1 MPVKKDDEGR
11 RYVQAEVEVPGSP
24 EEVWEAIAT
33 AKGISSWFVPTRSDE
48 REGGE
53 VVNSFGPGM
62 DSVAKITSWD
72 PPHSFSAESEGG
84 PGSIATEWIVEG
96 RRGGQCVVRVVHR
109 WFADS
114 DDWDGEFEG
123 HAYGW
128 AASFFRILRL
138 YLTHFSGEACS
149 AFDLA
154 GFRSAS
160 PPQTWATFTAAL
172 EIDRE
177 AGRVSA
183 REGTPELA
191 GTIESLEV
199 TDPELLAARETAP
212 QIRAALEGMEG
223 EDPEL
228 LLTLE
233 RPAPGLMHVF
243 SMAMGDQTMISVRV
257 FLYGDEGVRSARPM
271 KAAWREW
278 LARDFSP
285 EPLGQAE

>member
-24 EEVWEAIAT
+24 DEVWDAIAT
-33 AKGISSWFVPTRSDE
+33 ASGISSWFVPTRSDE

-72 PPHSFSAESEGG
+72 PPRSFTAESEGG
-84 PGSIATEWIVEG
+84 PGTVATEWIVEA
-96 RRGGQCVVRVVHR
+96 RDGGQCVVRVVHR

-138 YLTHFSGEACS
+138 YLEHFAGVECA

-154 GFRSAS
+154 GFKAAPPPESWTAFTSGLHLDRDAGQVSSAS
-160 PPQTWATFTAAL
+160 
-172 EIDRE
+172 
-177 AGRVSA
+177 
-183 REGTPELA
+183 GTPELA
-191 GTIESLEV
+191 GVIQSLEV
-199 TDPELLAARETAP
+199 TDPALLAVRETAP
-212 QIRAALEGMEG
+212 QIRATLEGMEG

-228 LLTLE
+228 LLRLE
-233 RPAPGLMHVF
+233 RPAPGLMHAF
-243 SMAMGDQTMISVRV
+243 SMAMGGQTMISIRV
-257 FLYGDEGVRSARPM
+257 FLYGDEGVRSARAM
-271 KAAWREW
+271 EAEWREW
-278 LARDFSP
+278 LGERFSP
-285 EPLGQAE
+285 QPLG